1 VKDYLIRGI
10 TKDKCIRFF
19 AVRANEVV
27 NEAIKI
33 HKLSY
38 TNSIILGRT
47 LIAGLLMS
55 KDLKNKNDLLTI
67 KFAGD
72 GPAGDFLVTATGD
85 NTIKGYT
92 NNPSY
97 EIDLDKTKVF
107 KASDAVGKGVLN
119 IIRSIGD
126 SKPYIGQ
133 TNIISGEIA
142 EDIAYYYSQ
151 SEQIPTAIQLGV
163 LMNDD
168 ATVKQAGGFL
178 VQLMPNTP
186 EHIIDKLEDNIK
198 KLPNFSDLLDMDY
211 SIEELINNFV
221 LKGFLTEITENHGV
235 KYECN
240 CSRERFSKGLSLLGK
255 DEIAQL
261 IEDNETINAECHFCN
276 KSYSFSIED
285 LKSIYQKY
293 NK

>member
-1 VKDYLIRGI
+1 MKDYLIRGI

-19 AVRANEVV
+19 AVRANDLVENAV
-27 NEAIKI
+27 KI
-33 HKLSY
+33 HQLSY

-55 KDLKNKNDLLTI
+55 MDLKNEKDLLTL
-67 KFAGD
+67 KFNGD
-72 GPAGDFLVTATGD
+72 GPAGEFVVTSSGD

-97 EIDLDKTKVF
+97 ELDLKQINSF
-107 KASDAVGKGVLN
+107 NASLAVGNGVLN
-119 IIRSIGD
+119 VIRSIGD

-133 TNIISGEIA
+133 VDIVSGEIA

-168 ATVKQAGGFL
+168 ASVRQAGGFL

-186 EHIIDKLEDNIK
+186 EHIIEKLEENLRR
-198 KLPNFSDLLDMDY
+198 LPNFSDLLDMNY
-211 SIEELINNFV
+211 SLEELISDFI
-221 LKGFLTEITENHGV
+221 LKGFGIDIKEKHSV
-235 KYECN
+235 KYDCN
-240 CSRERFSKGLSLLGK
+240 CSKERFSKGLALLDS
-255 DEIAQL
+255 DELKQIV
-261 IEDNETINAECHFCN
+261 EDNEPISAECHFCN
-276 KSYSFSIED
+276 KSYSFSIDE
-285 LKSIYQKY
+285 LKEIL
-293 NK
+293 NKR

>member
-1 VKDYLIRGI
+1 MKDYLIRGI

-19 AVRANEVV
+19 AVRANDLVENAV
-27 NEAIKI
+27 KI
-33 HKLSY
+33 HQLSY

-55 KDLKNKNDLLTI
+55 MDLKNEKDLLTL
-67 KFAGD
+67 KFNGD
-72 GPAGDFLVTATGD
+72 GPAGEFVVTSSGD

-97 EIDLDKTKVF
+97 ELDLKQINSF
-107 KASDAVGKGVLN
+107 NASLAVGNGVLN
-119 IIRSIGD
+119 VIRSIGD

-133 TNIISGEIA
+133 VDIVSGEIA

-168 ATVKQAGGFL
+168 ASVRQAGGFL

-186 EHIIDKLEDNIK
+186 EHIIEKLEENLRR
-198 KLPNFSDLLDMDY
+198 LPNFSDLLD
-211 SIEELINNFV
+211 
-221 LKGFLTEITENHGV
+221 
-235 KYECN
+235 C
-240 CSRERFSKGLSLLGK
+240 
-255 DEIAQL
+255 
-261 IEDNETINAECHFCN
+261 
-276 KSYSFSIED
+276 
-285 LKSIYQKY
+285 
-293 NK
+293 